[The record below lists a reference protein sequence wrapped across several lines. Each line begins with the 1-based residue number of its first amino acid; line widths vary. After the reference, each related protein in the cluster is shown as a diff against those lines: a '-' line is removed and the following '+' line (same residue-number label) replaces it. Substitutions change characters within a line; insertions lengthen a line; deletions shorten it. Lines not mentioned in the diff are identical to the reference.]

1 MDKIEIKER
10 LEEIKEQ
17 MLELLEE
24 AKDIIPEGIAKE
36 RAKCYWYAHIKTA
49 LLKEH
54 EFLGGSLV
62 TMDDTINE
70 LGEDEDEDDDNDE
83 AND

>member
-1 MDKIEIKER
+1 MQNAEAIDR
-10 LEEIKEQ
+10 LTEIKEQ

-24 AKDIIPEGIAKE
+24 AKDLLPEGMTKE

-49 LLKEH
+49 ILKEH

-62 TMDDTINE
+62 TVDDTISE
-70 LGEDEDEDDDNDE
+70 LGEDSEEDE
-83 AND
+83 

>member
-1 MDKIEIKER
+1 MQNAEAIDR
-10 LEEIKEQ
+10 LTEIKEQ

-24 AKDIIPEGIAKE
+24 AKDLLPEGMIKE

-49 LLKEH
+49 ILKEH

-62 TMDDTINE
+62 TVDDTISE
-70 LGEDEDEDDDNDE
+70 LGEDSEEDE
-83 AND
+83 

>member
-1 MDKIEIKER
+1 MNTEAKER
-10 LEEIKEQ
+10 LIEIKEQ
-17 MLELLEE
+17 MLELLDE
-24 AKDIIPEGIAKE
+24 AKDIIPEGMAKE

-54 EFLGGSLV
+54 EYLGGSLV

-70 LGEDEDEDDDNDE
+70 ISEEESE
-83 AND
+83 EEE

>member
-1 MDKIEIKER
+1 MNTETTER
-10 LEEIKEQ
+10 LNELKEQ

-24 AKDIIPEGIAKE
+24 AKDLIPEGMAKE

-54 EFLGGSLV
+54 EYLGGSLV
-62 TMDDTINE
+62 TMEDTINE
-70 LGEDEDEDDDNDE
+70 LIEETEE
-83 AND
+83 VQA

>member
-1 MDKIEIKER
+1 MNKTEITER
-10 LEEIKEQ
+10 LTEIKEQ
-17 MLELLEE
+17 MLELLDE
-24 AKDIIPEGIAKE
+24 AKDIIPEGMAKE

-54 EFLGGSLV
+54 EYLGGSLV

-70 LGEDEDEDDDNDE
+70 ISEEESE
-83 AND
+83 EEE

>member
-1 MDKIEIKER
+1 MQNAEAIER
-10 LEEIKEQ
+10 LTEIKEQ

-24 AKDIIPEGIAKE
+24 AKDLIPEGMTKE

-49 LLKEH
+49 ILKEH

-62 TMDDTINE
+62 TVDDTISE
-70 LGEDEDEDDDNDE
+70 LGEDSEEDE
-83 AND
+83 

>member
-1 MDKIEIKER
+1 MTKSEITER
-10 LEEIKEQ
+10 LQEIKEQ
-17 MLELLEE
+17 MLELLDE
-24 AKDIIPEGIAKE
+24 AKKIIPEGMTKE

-70 LGEDEDEDDDNDE
+70 IDEESEEE
-83 AND
+83 AE

>member
-1 MDKIEIKER
+1 MTKSEITER
-10 LEEIKEQ
+10 LQEIKEQ
-17 MLELLEE
+17 MLELLDE
-24 AKDIIPEGIAKE
+24 AKEIIPEGMTKE

-70 LGEDEDEDDDNDE
+70 IDEESEENAE
-83 AND
+83 

>member
-1 MDKIEIKER
+1 MQNAEAIDR
-10 LEEIKEQ
+10 LTEIKEQ

-24 AKDIIPEGIAKE
+24 AKDLLPEGMTKE

-49 LLKEH
+49 ILKEH

-62 TMDDTINE
+62 TVDDTISE
-70 LGEDEDEDDDNDE
+70 LGEDSKEDE
-83 AND
+83 

>member
-1 MDKIEIKER
+1 MNKAEIKER
-10 LEEIKEQ
+10 LNEIKEQ
-17 MLELLEE
+17 MLELLAE
-24 AKDIIPEGIAKE
+24 AKDLIPEGMTKE

-54 EFLGGSLV
+54 EYLGGSLV

-70 LGEDEDEDDDNDE
+70 LDEESEEDAE
-83 AND
+83 

>member
-1 MDKIEIKER
+1 MQNAEAIER
-10 LEEIKEQ
+10 LTEIKEQ

-24 AKDIIPEGIAKE
+24 AKDLLPEGMPKE

-49 LLKEH
+49 ILKEH

-62 TMDDTINE
+62 TVDDTIFE
-70 LGEDEDEDDDNDE
+70 LGEESEE
-83 AND
+83 EE

>member
-1 MDKIEIKER
+1 MQNAEAIER
-10 LEEIKEQ
+10 LTEIKEQ

-24 AKDIIPEGIAKE
+24 AKDLLPEGMTKE

-49 LLKEH
+49 ILKEH

-62 TMDDTINE
+62 TVDDTISE
-70 LGEDEDEDDDNDE
+70 LGEDSEEDE
-83 AND
+83 

>member
-1 MDKIEIKER
+1 MQNAEAIER
-10 LEEIKEQ
+10 LTEIKEQ

-24 AKDIIPEGIAKE
+24 AKDLLPEGMTKE

-49 LLKEH
+49 ILKEH

-62 TMDDTINE
+62 TLEDTINE
-70 LGEDEDEDDDNDE
+70 IEKESEE
-83 AND
+83 EE